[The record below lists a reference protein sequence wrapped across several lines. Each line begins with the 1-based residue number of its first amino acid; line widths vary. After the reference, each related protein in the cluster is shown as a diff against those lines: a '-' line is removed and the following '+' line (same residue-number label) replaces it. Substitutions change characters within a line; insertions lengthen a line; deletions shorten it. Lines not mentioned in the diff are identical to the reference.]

1 MRHRVGGSHRAH
13 RALERSETSKWAV
26 YRLSMA
32 RVDWGMAADGKRNTR
47 FELATDRR
55 RSPFLIADARALDF
69 LNSVATPVDT
79 PLEWIES
86 GQDLLSWLV
95 AAGLISPSV
104 CAGLQKSAVP
114 GELDAVAAQ
123 ARALREWFRSFV
135 QEHKGNPLR
144 QDAVKELDP
153 LNRVLA
159 RDEAFGQI
167 VALDRGHG
175 RAQSQFTWRF
185 ERRWRSPDTLLLP
198 IASAMADLICEEDF
212 TQVKACERSPCTL
225 LFVDRTRGH
234 ARRWCSMTICGNRAK
249 QASHRARARRLK
261 SGRH

>member
-1 MRHRVGGSHRAH
+1 M
-13 RALERSETSKWAV
+13 
-26 YRLSMA
+26 
-32 RVDWGMAADGKRNTR
+32 ADGKSSKR
-47 FELATDRR
+47 FELTSEKRPA
-55 RSPFLIADARALDF
+55 PFLIADARALDF
-69 LNSVATPVDT
+69 LNSVATPLDT
-79 PLEWIES
+79 PLEWIAS
-86 GQDLLSWLV
+86 GQDLLSWLA
-95 AAGLISPSV
+95 AAGLLSPSV
-104 CAGLQKSAVP
+104 RAGFQKSAVP

-135 QEHKGNPLR
+135 QKHRGHPLR
-144 QDAVKELDP
+144 QGAVKDIEP

-167 VALDRGHG
+167 VAIDRGHR
-175 RAQSQFTWRF
+175 RALSQFRWQF

-198 IASAMADLICEEDF
+198 IATAMADLICGEDF

-234 ARRWCSMTICGNRAK
+234 ARRWCSMAICGNRAK
-249 QASHRARARRLK
+249 QASHRDRRRRLM

>member
-1 MRHRVGGSHRAH
+1 
-13 RALERSETSKWAV
+13 
-26 YRLSMA
+26 
-32 RVDWGMAADGKRNTR
+32 MAADGKRSKR
-47 FELATDRR
+47 FELTTDKRPA
-55 RSPFLIADARALDF
+55 PFLIADARALDF
-69 LNSVATPVDT
+69 LNSLATPVDT
-79 PLEWIES
+79 PVEWIES
-86 GQDLLSWLV
+86 GQDLLSWLA

-104 CAGLQKSAVP
+104 RAGFQKGAVP

-135 QEHKGNPLR
+135 QKHKGNPLR
-144 QDAVKELDP
+144 RDAVKELEP

-167 VALDRGHG
+167 VALDRGHR

-198 IASAMADLICEEDF
+198 IASAMADLICGEDL

-234 ARRWCSMTICGNRAK
+234 ARRWCSMAICGNRAK
-249 QASHRARARRLK
+249 QASHRERTRRLK

>member
-1 MRHRVGGSHRAH
+1 M
-13 RALERSETSKWAV
+13 
-26 YRLSMA
+26 
-32 RVDWGMAADGKRNTR
+32 ADGKSSKR
-47 FELATDRR
+47 FELTSENRPA
-55 RSPFLIADARALDF
+55 PFFIADARALDF

-79 PLEWIES
+79 PVEWIES
-86 GQDLLSWLV
+86 GQDLLSWLA

-104 CAGLQKSAVP
+104 RAGFEKSAVP

-135 QEHKGNPLR
+135 QKHKGRALR
-144 QDAVKELDP
+144 QDAAKEIEP

-167 VALDRGHG
+167 TALDRGHR
-175 RAQSQFTWRF
+175 RAHSQFTWRF

-198 IASAMADLICEEDF
+198 IATAMAELICGEEF

-234 ARRWCSMTICGNRAK
+234 ARRWCSMAICGNRAK
-249 QASHRARARRLK
+249 QASHRERSRRLM
-261 SGRH
+261 SG

>member
-1 MRHRVGGSHRAH
+1 M
-13 RALERSETSKWAV
+13 
-26 YRLSMA
+26 
-32 RVDWGMAADGKRNTR
+32 ADGKSSKR
-47 FELATDRR
+47 FELTSEKRPA
-55 RSPFLIADARALDF
+55 PFLVADARALDF

-79 PLEWIES
+79 PVEWIES
-86 GQDLLSWLV
+86 GQGLLSWLA
-95 AAGLISPSV
+95 AAGLISPTV
-104 CAGLQKSAVP
+104 RAGFQKSAVP

-135 QEHKGNPLR
+135 QKHRGHSLR
-144 QDAVKELDP
+144 QDAVKEIEP

-167 VALDRGHG
+167 VAIDRGDR
-175 RAQSQFTWRF
+175 RAQSQFTWGF

-198 IASAMADLICEEDF
+198 IATAMADLICGEDF
-212 TQVKACERSPCTL
+212 TQVKTCERSPCTL

-234 ARRWCSMTICGNRAK
+234 ARRWCSMAICGNRAK
-249 QASHRARARRLK
+249 QASHRERRRLM

>member
-1 MRHRVGGSHRAH
+1 M
-13 RALERSETSKWAV
+13 
-26 YRLSMA
+26 
-32 RVDWGMAADGKRNTR
+32 ADGKSSKR
-47 FELATDRR
+47 FELTSEKRPA
-55 RSPFLIADARALDF
+55 PFLIADARALDF

-79 PLEWIES
+79 PLEWLES
-86 GQDLLSWLV
+86 GQDLLSWLG

-104 CAGLQKSAVP
+104 RAAFQKGAVP
-114 GELDAVAAQ
+114 GELDAVAAR

-135 QEHKGNPLR
+135 QKHRGQPLR
-144 QDAVKELDP
+144 QDAVKEIEP
-153 LNRVLA
+153 LNRVLG

-167 VALDRGHG
+167 AIDRGHR
-175 RAQSQFTWRF
+175 RAQSQFTWRI

-198 IASAMADLICEEDF
+198 IATAMADLICGEDF

-234 ARRWCSMTICGNRAK
+234 ARRWCSMAICGNRAK
-249 QASHRARARRLK
+249 QASHRERRRLM

>member
-1 MRHRVGGSHRAH
+1 MAESKSSTR
-13 RALERSETSKWAV
+13 LELMS
-26 YRLSMA
+26 
-32 RVDWGMAADGKRNTR
+32 DKRP
-47 FELATDRR
+47 A
-55 RSPFLIADARALDF
+55 PFLIADARALDF

-79 PLEWIES
+79 PVEWIES
-86 GQDLLSWLV
+86 GQDLLSWLA

-104 CAGLQKSAVP
+104 RAGFQKSAVP

-135 QEHKGNPLR
+135 QKHKGHPLR
-144 QDAVKELDP
+144 QDTAKEIEP

-159 RDEAFGQI
+159 RDETFGQI
-167 VALDRGHG
+167 VALDRGHR

-198 IASAMADLICEEDF
+198 IATAMADLICGEDF

-234 ARRWCSMTICGNRAK
+234 ARRWCSMAICGNRAK
-249 QASHRARARRLK
+249 QASHRERRRRLI
-261 SGRH
+261 SGRQGG